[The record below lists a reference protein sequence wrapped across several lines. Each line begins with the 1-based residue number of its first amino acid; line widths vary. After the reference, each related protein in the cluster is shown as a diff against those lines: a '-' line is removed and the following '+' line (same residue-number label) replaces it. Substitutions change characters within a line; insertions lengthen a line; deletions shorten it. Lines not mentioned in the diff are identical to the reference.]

1 MKRIPFDWEKDAIK
15 KKKRNYL
22 YVSFNLKLLLKQTMD
37 LKTLL
42 VSSMFS
48 HGFPRVNAEILIN
61 MVYSKDS
68 LCIFHECLFLRQL

>member
-1 MKRIPFDWEKDAIK
+1 MQLRKG
-15 KKKRNYL
+15 KRNYL

-48 HGFPRVNAEILIN
+48 HGF
-61 MVYSKDS
+61 S
-68 LCIFHECLFLRQL
+68 LSECRNPHKYGLF